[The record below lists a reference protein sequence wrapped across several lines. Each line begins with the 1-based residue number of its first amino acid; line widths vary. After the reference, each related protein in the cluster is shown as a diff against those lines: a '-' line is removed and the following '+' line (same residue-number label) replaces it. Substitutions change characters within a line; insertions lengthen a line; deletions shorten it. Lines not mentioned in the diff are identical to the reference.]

1 MIKEKRESEITVVAC
16 YPGKTATIIRIQN
29 TLEAKQAF
37 VGGYI
42 QAVYPFDDPV
52 AIVCNE
58 EGKLNSMPLNRAV
71 YAEPEEIDMSYS
83 ELRSQFYKAEEEGKH
98 ISGYVVFS
106 RGVVEHHGVHLTG
119 IHGRDSE
126 CAVGVALGFAN
137 ILGHI
142 HIAR

>member
-16 YPGKTATIIRIQN
+16 YPGKSAVVMRIQN

-58 EGKLNSMPLNRAV
+58 EGKINGMEPCRALFDEGGDIYDIIVGPFLICGLDDEGFISLTKEQQEQYLAMFRNPQMFFLLNGEMVAIPI
-71 YAEPEEIDMSYS
+71 EED
-83 ELRSQFYKAEEEGKH
+83 
-98 ISGYVVFS
+98 
-106 RGVVEHHGVHLTG
+106 
-119 IHGRDSE
+119 
-126 CAVGVALGFAN
+126 
-137 ILGHI
+137 
-142 HIAR
+142 

>member
-16 YPGKTATIIRIQN
+16 YPGKSAVVMRIQN

-58 EGKLNSMPLNRAV
+58 EGKINGMEPCRALFDEGDEIYDIVVGPFLICGLDDDGFISLTKEQQEQYLAMFRNPEMFFLLNGEMVAIPM
-71 YAEPEEIDMSYS
+71 EED
-83 ELRSQFYKAEEEGKH
+83 
-98 ISGYVVFS
+98 
-106 RGVVEHHGVHLTG
+106 
-119 IHGRDSE
+119 
-126 CAVGVALGFAN
+126 
-137 ILGHI
+137 
-142 HIAR
+142 

>member
-16 YPGKTATIIRIQN
+16 YPGKSAVVMRIQN

-58 EGKLNSMPLNRAV
+58 EGKLNGMEPCRALFDEDGGIYDIIVGPFLICGLDDEGFISLTKEQQEQYLAMFRNPEMFFLLNGEMVAIPV
-71 YAEPEEIDMSYS
+71 EED
-83 ELRSQFYKAEEEGKH
+83 
-98 ISGYVVFS
+98 
-106 RGVVEHHGVHLTG
+106 
-119 IHGRDSE
+119 
-126 CAVGVALGFAN
+126 
-137 ILGHI
+137 
-142 HIAR
+142 

>member
-16 YPGKTATIIRIQN
+16 YPGKSAVAMRIQN

-58 EGKLNSMPLNRAV
+58 GGKINGMEPCRALFDESGDIYDIIMGPFLICGLNDDGFVSLTKEQQEQYLAMFHHPQMFFLLNGEMVAIPV
-71 YAEPEEIDMSYS
+71 EED
-83 ELRSQFYKAEEEGKH
+83 
-98 ISGYVVFS
+98 
-106 RGVVEHHGVHLTG
+106 
-119 IHGRDSE
+119 
-126 CAVGVALGFAN
+126 
-137 ILGHI
+137 
-142 HIAR
+142 

>member
-16 YPGKTATIIRIQN
+16 YPGKTATVIRIQN

-58 EGKLNSMPLNRAV
+58 EGKINGMEPCRALFDEDGDIYDIIMGPFLICGLDDEGFISLTKEQQEEYLAMFRHPQMFFLLNGEMVAIP
-71 YAEPEEIDMSYS
+71 I
-83 ELRSQFYKAEEEGKH
+83 EEG
-98 ISGYVVFS
+98 
-106 RGVVEHHGVHLTG
+106 
-119 IHGRDSE
+119 D
-126 CAVGVALGFAN
+126 
-137 ILGHI
+137 
-142 HIAR
+142 

>member
-16 YPGKTATIIRIQN
+16 YPGKSAVVIRIQN

-58 EGKLNSMPLNRAV
+58 EGKINGMEPCRALFDEDGGIYDIIVGPFLICGLDDEGFISLTEEQQEQYLAMFRNPEMFFLLNGEMVAIPV
-71 YAEPEEIDMSYS
+71 EED
-83 ELRSQFYKAEEEGKH
+83 
-98 ISGYVVFS
+98 
-106 RGVVEHHGVHLTG
+106 
-119 IHGRDSE
+119 
-126 CAVGVALGFAN
+126 
-137 ILGHI
+137 
-142 HIAR
+142 

>member
-16 YPGKTATIIRIQN
+16 YPGKSAVVMRIQN

-58 EGKLNSMPLNRAV
+58 EGKINGLEPCRALFGEGGDIYDIIVGPFLICGLDDEGFISLTKEQQEEYLAMFRHPQMFFLLNGEMVAIPV
-71 YAEPEEIDMSYS
+71 EED
-83 ELRSQFYKAEEEGKH
+83 
-98 ISGYVVFS
+98 
-106 RGVVEHHGVHLTG
+106 
-119 IHGRDSE
+119 
-126 CAVGVALGFAN
+126 
-137 ILGHI
+137 
-142 HIAR
+142 

>member
-16 YPGKTATIIRIQN
+16 YPGKSAVVIRIQN

-58 EGKLNSMPLNRAV
+58 EGKINGMEPCRALFDESGDIYDIIMGPFLICGLDDDGFVSLTQEQQEQYLAMFRHPQMFFLLNGEMVAIPI
-71 YAEPEEIDMSYS
+71 EED
-83 ELRSQFYKAEEEGKH
+83 
-98 ISGYVVFS
+98 
-106 RGVVEHHGVHLTG
+106 
-119 IHGRDSE
+119 
-126 CAVGVALGFAN
+126 
-137 ILGHI
+137 
-142 HIAR
+142 